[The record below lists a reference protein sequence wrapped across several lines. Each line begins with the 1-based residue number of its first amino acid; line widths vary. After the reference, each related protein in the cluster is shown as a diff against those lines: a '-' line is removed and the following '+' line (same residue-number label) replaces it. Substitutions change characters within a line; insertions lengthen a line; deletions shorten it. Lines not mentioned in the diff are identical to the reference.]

1 MSSRYSKTEIEAGER
16 LFRRPWQFVLSAPTL
31 EALPPADRLEI
42 AVAGR
47 SNVGKSTLLNALTG
61 HHRLARVSNTPG
73 RTQDL
78 NFFAAP
84 GVDCY
89 LVDMPGYGFAEAPRT
104 KVASWTRLIGD
115 YLRGRPTL
123 ARVILLIDARRGLKD
138 VDRTVMRLLDDAAVS
153 YQLVLTKT
161 DKVPAQTLPA
171 LESALAD
178 AISRHPAA
186 HPATLATSAITSAGI
201 DLLRAEIARLLAER
215 LPGLSLDEPA

>member
-1 MSSRYSKTEIEAGER
+1 VSSRYSKTEIEAGER

-31 EALPPADRLEI
+31 EALPPADRPEI

-89 LVDMPGYGFAEAPRT
+89 LVDMPGYGFAEAPRS

-171 LESALAD
+171 LEAALAD

-186 HPATLATSAITSAGI
+186 HPATLATSAITGAGI

>member
-1 MSSRYSKTEIEAGER
+1 MSSRYSNTEIEAGER

-31 EALPPADRLEI
+31 EALPPADRPEI

-61 HHRLARVSNTPG
+61 QHRLARVSNTPG

-78 NFFAAP
+78 NFFAVP

-123 ARVILLIDARRGLKD
+123 ARVILLIDARRGLKE

-161 DKVPAQTLPA
+161 DKVPAHTLPA
-171 LESALAD
+171 VEASLAE
-178 AISRHPAA
+178 AIRQHPAA
-186 HPATLATSAITSAGI
+186 HPETLATSAITGEGI

-215 LPGLSLDEPA
+215 LPGSLDEPA

>member
-1 MSSRYSKTEIEAGER
+1 VSSRYSKTEIETGER
-16 LFRRPWQFVLSAPTL
+16 LFRRPWQFVLSAPTV
-31 EALPPADRLEI
+31 EALPPADRPEI

-47 SNVGKSTLLNALTG
+47 SNVGKSTLLNALTD
-61 HHRLARVSNTPG
+61 HHGLARVSRTPG
-73 RTQDL
+73 RTQEL

-123 ARVILLIDARRGLKD
+123 ARVILLIDARRGLKE
-138 VDRTVMRLLDDAAVS
+138 VDRTVMRLLDEAAVS
-153 YQLVLTKT
+153 YQIVLTKA
-161 DKVPAQTLPA
+161 DKIPAHTLPVV
-171 LESALAD
+171 ETSLAE
-178 AISRHPAA
+178 AIRQHPAA
-186 HPATLATSAITSAGI
+186 HPETLATSAITGEGI

-215 LPGLSLDEPA
+215 LPSLSLDEPA

>member
-1 MSSRYSKTEIEAGER
+1 
-16 LFRRPWQFVLSAPTL
+16 
-31 EALPPADRLEI
+31 
-42 AVAGR
+42 
-47 SNVGKSTLLNALTG
+47 
-61 HHRLARVSNTPG
+61 LARTSNTPG
-73 RTQDL
+73 RTQEL
-78 NFFAAP
+78 NFFRADAAP
-84 GVDCY
+84 LY
-89 LVDMPGYGFAEAPRT
+89 LVDMPGYGFAEAPRS

-171 LESALAD
+171 LEAALAD

-186 HPATLATSAITSAGI
+186 HPATLATSAITGAGI

>member
-61 HHRLARVSNTPG
+61 QHGLARVSNTPG

-84 GVDCY
+84 GVDSY

-171 LESALAD
+171 LEAALAD

-186 HPATLATSAITSAGI
+186 HPATLATSAITGAGI